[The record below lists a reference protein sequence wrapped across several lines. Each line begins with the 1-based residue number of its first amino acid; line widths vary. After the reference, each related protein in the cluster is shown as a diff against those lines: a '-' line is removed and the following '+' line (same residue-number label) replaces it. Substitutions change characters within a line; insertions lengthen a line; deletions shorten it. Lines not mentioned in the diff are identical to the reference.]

1 MADAGGKS
9 SPPATPE
16 AELSRIRH
24 AVDDGDT
31 DLGELGF
38 WRLVDAV
45 KRDPALAMR
54 LAAEI
59 GEIDAEAF
67 RRRTAVRLPVWL
79 GNAVLSGGL
88 VLGAALLAW
97 AAVSDDPG
105 QAAVGLMAAGGV
117 LSVSVHDLAHWAVG
131 RLEGIRF
138 SSYFFSRPLLQPGL
152 KTDYATY
159 LRASP
164 QGRARMHA
172 AGAVATKV
180 APFVSLAVWP
190 ATDAPAWAALVV
202 LGYGLVQIV
211 TDVLWSTKKSD
222 WKRYAR
228 ERRIAGEV
236 TRASYTGG

>member
-31 DLGELGF
+31 DLAELGF

-79 GNAVLSGGL
+79 
-88 VLGAALLAW
+88 
-97 AAVSDDPG
+97 
-105 QAAVGLMAAGGV
+105 
-117 LSVSVHDLAHWAVG
+117 
-131 RLEGIRF
+131 
-138 SSYFFSRPLLQPGL
+138 
-152 KTDYATY
+152 
-159 LRASP
+159 
-164 QGRARMHA
+164 
-172 AGAVATKV
+172 
-180 APFVSLAVWP
+180 